1 MNGIRALTNEV
12 NGVWFSPSLYEDA
25 ARGTI
30 CEVDPEPL
38 SDTESIRA

>member
-12 NGVWFSPSLYEDA
+12 NGVWFSLSLHEDA

-30 CEVDPEPL
+30 CEVDPEP
-38 SDTESIRA
+38 SPDTESTGA